1 MFNNVFRYGVRIV
14 IVVAY
19 LASASRR
26 NIIRQREINLV
37 RKDRAINPI
46 LTEELI
52 FSNGVKEKR
61 RLECKAV
68 NFM

>member
-1 MFNNVFRYGVRIV
+1 MFNNVFRYGVRVVIV
-14 IVVAY
+14 IAY

-37 RKDRAINPI
+37 RKDRAKNPI

-52 FSNGVKEKR
+52 FSNGVKETR